1 MEFKEIIAVTG
12 VPGLK
17 KLVAN
22 RSDGLILS
30 ELDGSNKKFYSNR
43 QHMFSPLEN
52 ISIYTDNDTVAL
64 LDVMV
69 EMKSQKAT
77 NAPVESNASND
88 DLRNYL
94 GKILPNFDR
103 ERVNVS
109 DIKKLVKWFAVLE
122 DLDVIKKVEKTE
134 TEEGKTAVKK
144 EIAPAK
150 TKAPAKDVVMQ
161 KQSVQKPRQ
170 TKNKV

>member
-1 MEFKEIIAVTG
+1 MEFREIIAVTG

-22 RSDGLILS
+22 RNDGLILS

-43 QHMFSPLEN
+43 QHMFSPLDN

-64 LDVMV
+64 LDVML
-69 EMKSQKAT
+69 EMKAQKES
-77 NAPVESNASND
+77 NAPVEPNSSND
-88 DLRNYL
+88 ELRNYL

-103 ERVNVS
+103 DRVNVS
-109 DIKKLVKWFAVLE
+109 DIKKLIKWFAVLE
-122 DLDVIKKVEKTE
+122 PLDVIKKAETAEGEETKTV
-134 TEEGKTAVKK
+134 AKK
-144 EIAPAK
+144 EVAPAK
-150 TKAPAKDVVMQ
+150 TKAPAKDMVVQ
-161 KQSVQKPRQ
+161 NQNVAKPRM